1 MVVIPG
7 TAQWSTHM
15 NKGQPPT
22 PGARGWDR
30 IAEAPRDVTHTLFR
44 IPRLSWQ
51 EGSDRSVLIMEQWET
66 EHRQGVECPGLMLGG
81 VEADSSTVQ
90 GSLLQG

>member
-1 MVVIPG
+1 
-7 TAQWSTHM
+7 M
-15 NKGQPPT
+15 NKGQPLP

-30 IAEAPRDVTHTLFR
+30 IVEAPRDVTHTLFR

-51 EGSDRSVLIMEQWET
+51 EGGDGSDAYYGAVGNR
-66 EHRQGVECPGLMLGG
+66 HRQGVEGPGLMLGG